1 MSLALTTNSLWRE
14 QVQMNLESKYPPRSK
29 QSSTFP
35 WLLRFG
41 FFLLFF
47 AVIALLVSYG
57 IISLKGTDN
66 TANSAPQSASQPAGQ
81 PAPTAQSNE
90 PPVLPS
96 GTAGHAA
103 ATPTPQR

>member
-1 MSLALTTNSLWRE
+1 
-14 QVQMNLESKYPPRSK
+14 MNLESKYPPSSQQSGK
-29 QSSTFP
+29 QSGTLR
-35 WLLRFG
+35 WLLSFG
-41 FFLLFF
+41 FFLLLF

-66 TANSAPQSASQPAGQ
+66 TANSTPQPASQPTGQ
-81 PAPTAQSNE
+81 PTGQSAPTAQSNQ

-103 ATPTPQR
+103 ATPSPKR